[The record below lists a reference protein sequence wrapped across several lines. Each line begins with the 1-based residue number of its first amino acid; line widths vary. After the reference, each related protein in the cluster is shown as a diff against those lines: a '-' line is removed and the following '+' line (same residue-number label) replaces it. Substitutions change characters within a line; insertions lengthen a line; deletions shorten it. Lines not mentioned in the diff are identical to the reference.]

1 MQFIYEGERMRLID
15 WHNIDFGHCKRY
27 VLINGTPYVD
37 LNEIAEKLKNI
48 PLADAEPVKH
58 GKWMIDEFGR
68 SCSACE
74 EYIDDDARLSEY
86 CPHCGAKMDLE

>member
-1 MQFIYEGERMRLID
+1 MRLID

-58 GKWMIDEFGR
+58 GKWLTDTQEVD
-68 SCSACE
+68 SCIKCSVCGLE
-74 EYIDDDARLSEY
+74 LDKFILNGKMPEY
-86 CPHCGAKMDLE
+86 CLCGAKMDLE